1 MFGGRFLHQP
11 SLSPSVSYARRS
23 TRSPRLRHAD
33 ASIGDGSST
42 LAKRYT
48 PPPLFAFTL
57 DCSIVHQATQIW
69 DDIGFG
75 GKKGSIWNSPASMKN
90 MAVMTDGAL
99 CCACGVSLLH
109 DNSPLAGLALEF
121 KDLKSAAFMASDGWA
136 HVFISLASA
145 S

>member
-1 MFGGRFLHQP
+1 MAHQHWP
-11 SLSPSVSYARRS
+11 K
-23 TRSPRLRHAD
+23 
-33 ASIGDGSST
+33 G
-42 LAKRYT
+42 T
-48 PPPLFAFTL
+48 PPPPFAFTL

-99 CCACGVSLLH
+99 CCACGVSLHH
-109 DNSPLAGLALEF
+109 DNIPLAGLALEF

-136 HVFISLASA
+136 HVLISLASA